1 LLYVAKYLVSE
12 KSCSFIRDAEFF
24 VSILSV
30 VETAVVLLQGQE
42 LSVGSAVTKWF
53 SGIRAGT

>member
-1 LLYVAKYLVSE
+1 MRYVAKDLLSE
-12 KSCSFIRDAEFF
+12 KSCFFIRGAEFF
-24 VSILSV
+24 VLSV

-42 LSVGSAVTKWF
+42 LSDGSAVTKWF